1 MKWDEE
7 GIVFKAET
15 IDDLAAAIGV
25 DPAVMNKTVS
35 QYQAGIEKGEDLY
48 NRTKLPA
55 NFDGPYYAI
64 KITGEIRH
72 TQGGIATDV
81 DAHALREDGSV
92 IQGLYAAGG
101 CTEGFSSGDGAA
113 YMSGNGLLQAM
124 ILGKLPASK
133 RQPNSGEKSRLFN
146 GQKPDD
152 QNREID

>member
-1 MKWDEE
+1 MTKTVNAYKE
-7 GIVFKAET
+7 GIT
-15 IDDLAAAIGV
+15 
-25 DPAVMNKTVS
+25 
-35 QYQAGIEKGEDLY
+35 KGEDVF

-55 NFDGPYYAI
+55 NFDGPYYAL

-81 DAHALREDGSV
+81 AAHPLRADGSV

-124 ILGKLPASK
+124 IFGKIAGINAATETRGDVK
-133 RQPNSGEKSRLFN
+133 AVTWTKS
-146 GQKPDD
+146 
-152 QNREID
+152 EIDN